1 MIDKSK
7 TKFLVFLVSVLIAIN
22 FKGQELTRKEYI
34 KKYAPLA
41 VKQMQ
46 LHQIQVNVIRCNK
59 IKLNKIIICVSG
71 CFLWQILNYM
81 NESLY

>member
-7 TKFLVFLVSVLIAIN
+7 TKFLVFLFFALIA
-22 FKGQELTRKEYI
+22 FSSKGQELTRKEYI

-46 LHQIQVNVIRCNK
+46 LHQIKNCICRIFLK
-59 IKLNKIIICVSG
+59 IESG
-71 CFLWQILNYM
+71 L
-81 NESLY
+81 